1 MQEQYKGTQGVFQRC
16 FTLLKLMARGN
27 ERIQKRLFDRLNML
41 LSIEGA
47 VPEMADALIEV
58 NTLGLLKVWIGC

>member
-1 MQEQYKGTQGVFQRC
+1 VFKRC

-27 ERIQKRLFDRLNML
+27 ELIQKRTFDRLNML

>member
-1 MQEQYKGTQGVFQRC
+1 
-16 FTLLKLMARGN
+16 MARGN
-27 ERIQKRLFDRLNML
+27 ELIQKRTFDRLNML